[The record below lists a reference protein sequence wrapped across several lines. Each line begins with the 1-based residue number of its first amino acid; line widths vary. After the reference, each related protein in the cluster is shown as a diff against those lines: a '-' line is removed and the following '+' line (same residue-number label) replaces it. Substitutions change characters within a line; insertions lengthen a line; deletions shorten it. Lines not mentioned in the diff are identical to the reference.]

1 MADVLDIAKYI
12 ITLADE
18 EAGDLISNLKLQ
30 KLAYYSQG
38 FSLALSGNSLFD
50 AEIKAWEHGPV
61 VPILYD
67 EYKKFA
73 SDAISN
79 EAPFDDSVL
88 SDANKELI
96 NEVYEV
102 YGQFSAW
109 KLRNMTH
116 DEAPWKNTLQNSEI
130 NHTELT
136 KYFSTQI
143 N

>member
-1 MADVLDIAKYI
+1 MADVKNVAKYI

-38 FSLALSGNSLFD
+38 FHLALKGSPLFD
-50 AEIKAWEHGPV
+50 EQIMAWEHGPV
-61 VPILYD
+61 VPVLYD
-67 EYKKFA
+67 EYKKFG
-73 SDAISN
+73 SNAIKN
-79 EAPFDDSVL
+79 EVAFDDSVL
-88 SDANKELI
+88 NEDEKELI

-116 DEAPWKNTLQNSEI
+116 DETPWNNTKRSLEI
-130 NHTELT
+130 SRDELT
-136 KYFSTQI
+136 NYFTTQV

>member
-1 MADVLDIAKYI
+1 MANVLDIAKYI

-18 EAGDLISNLKLQ
+18 EVGDLISNLKLQ
-30 KLAYYSQG
+30 KLTYYSQG
-38 FSLALSGNSLFD
+38 FSLALNEENLFD
-50 AEIKAWEHGPV
+50 ADIMAWEHGPV

-67 EYKKFA
+67 EYKKFG
-73 SDAISN
+73 SGAITN
-79 EAPFDDSVL
+79 EEPFDDSIL

-116 DEAPWKNTLQNSEI
+116 DESPWKNTPISKIISN
-130 NHTELT
+130 TELT
-136 KYFSTQI
+136 SYFKTQV